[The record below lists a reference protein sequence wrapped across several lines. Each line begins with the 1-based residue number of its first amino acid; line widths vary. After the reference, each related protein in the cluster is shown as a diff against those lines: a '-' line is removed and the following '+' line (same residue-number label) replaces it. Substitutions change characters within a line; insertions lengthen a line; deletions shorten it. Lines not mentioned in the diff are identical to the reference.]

1 MTFII
6 DRNFYGIP
14 EDFPRNQIMY
24 RAENGQRRTLYFV
37 SSAIRDLVRRNNDR
51 FKVSHLKSLESYSSG
66 KEFGIQRERVANCM
80 FYFSEEWK
88 KQLFTFVFQFIN
100 LGVKIF
106 GRSKSPLVPD
116 CDYRIAQEVTLSF
129 ILCITCICRYVISKF
144 QGLFMLKKNI
154 WVSSILKRFYTN

>member
-1 MTFII
+1 MMTSFII

-51 FKVSHLKSLESYSSG
+51 FKVSHLKSLESYCAEKKSSEY
-66 KEFGIQRERVANCM
+66 KERRKLILWRM
-80 FYFSEEWK
+80 K
-88 KQLFTFVFQFIN
+88 KLQTVYLFFQFIN

-116 CDYRIAQEVTLSF
+116 CDYRIAQEVTFSF
-129 ILCITCICRYVISKF
+129 MLCITCKCR
-144 QGLFMLKKNI
+144 
-154 WVSSILKRFYTN
+154 

>member
-1 MTFII
+1 MTSFII

-51 FKVSHLKSLESYSSG
+51 FKVSHLKFLERYCLEKKSSEY
-66 KEFGIQRERVANCM
+66 KEKRKLHVLFLWRM
-80 FYFSEEWK
+80 K
-88 KQLFTFVFQFIN
+88 KRQLFTCVFQFIN

-116 CDYRIAQEVTLSF
+116 CDYRIAQEVMVS
-129 ILCITCICRYVISKF
+129 
-144 QGLFMLKKNI
+144 FMLCKKKYM
-154 WVSSILKRFYTN
+154 SIKQYFKEILY